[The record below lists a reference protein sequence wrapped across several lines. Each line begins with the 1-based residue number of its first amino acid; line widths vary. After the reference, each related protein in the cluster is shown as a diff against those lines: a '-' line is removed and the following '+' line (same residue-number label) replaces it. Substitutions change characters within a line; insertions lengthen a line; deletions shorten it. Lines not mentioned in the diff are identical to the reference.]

1 MSEIHDRPGERGPRM
16 PEPPEV
22 NAAAVADGIVPGFG
36 MDAIHEAARRL
47 SGHVVRTPL
56 LTSPMLDE
64 LVGARVLV
72 KAECLQL
79 TGSFKVRGAL
89 NALLALEEEARRAGI
104 VAYSAG
110 NHGQGVA
117 AAARL
122 AGCPAVIVMPHDAPQ
137 IKVDN
142 CRWWGAETVLYDPR
156 TEDREEVA
164 RKILQD
170 RGMTLI
176 PPFDDVRVMAGQ
188 GTVGLEMAEQARELG
203 LTPDAVLVNCSGGG
217 LASGVIAALHH
228 AFPGMVNH
236 IVEPAGF
243 DKMARS
249 LATGRVCAN
258 PHPPG
263 GLMDAISGP
272 AAGARPL
279 AVLRHHDVTGLTV
292 TDEEVLAAMGTAHRL
307 LKIVMEPGAAASLA
321 ALLSGK
327 VDVRGRTVALVA
339 SGGNVDPAV
348 YRRALAD

>member
-1 MSEIHDRPGERGPRM
+1 MS
-16 PEPPEV
+16 
-22 NAAAVADGIVPGFG
+22 AAAVPDGTVPGFG
-36 MDAIHEAARRL
+36 IDAIHEAARRL
-47 SGHVVRTPL
+47 TGHVVRTPL
-56 LTSPMLDE
+56 LNSPMLDE

-89 NALLALEEEARRAGI
+89 NALLALDEDARRAGI

-122 AGCPAVIVMPHDAPQ
+122 VGCPAVIVMPNSAPR

-156 TEDREEVA
+156 TEDREEAA
-164 RKILQD
+164 RKILQT

-176 PPFDDVRVMAGQ
+176 PPFDDPGVMAGQ
-188 GTVGLEMAEQARELG
+188 GTVGLEIAEQARELG
-203 LTPDAVLVNCSGGG
+203 LTPDTVLVNCSGGG
-217 LASGVIAALHH
+217 LSSGVITALNHT
-228 AFPGMVNH
+228 FPGLANH

-249 LATGRVCAN
+249 LATGRVRAN
-258 PHPPG
+258 PQPPG
-263 GLMDAISGP
+263 GLMDALAGP
-272 AAGARPL
+272 VAGARPL
-279 AVLRHHDVTGLTV
+279 AVLRHYDVTGLTV
-292 TDEEVLAAMGTAHRL
+292 TDEEALAAMGAAHRL
-307 LKIVMEPGAAASLA
+307 LKIVVEPGAAASLA
-321 ALLSGK
+321 AVLSGK
-327 VDVRGRTVALVA
+327 TDVRGKVVALVA
-339 SGGNVDPAV
+339 SGGNVDPEV

>member
-1 MSEIHDRPGERGPRM
+1 M
-16 PEPPEV
+16 PESHDH
-22 NAAAVADGIVPGFG
+22 AAADAAVPGFG
-36 MDAIHEAARRL
+36 IDAIHEAARRL
-47 SGHVVRTPL
+47 TGHVVRTPL
-56 LTSPMLDE
+56 LNSPMLDD

-89 NALLALEEEARRAGI
+89 NALLALDEDARRAGI

-122 AGCPAVIVMPHDAPQ
+122 AGCPAVIVMPSTAPR

-142 CRWWGAETVLYDPR
+142 CRWWGAETVLYDAR

-164 RKILQD
+164 RKIIEE

-176 PPFDDVRVMAGQ
+176 PPFDDPRVMAGQ
-188 GTVGLEMAEQARELG
+188 GTVGLEIAEQARELG
-203 LTPDAVLVNCSGGG
+203 LTPDTVLVNCSGGG
-217 LASGVIAALHH
+217 LAAGVFTALDD
-228 AFPGMVNH
+228 ALPGLANH

-279 AVLRHHDVTGLTV
+279 AVLRHHDVTGLTA
-292 TDEEVLAAMGTAHRL
+292 TDEEALAAMATAHRL
-307 LKIVMEPGAAASLA
+307 LKIVIEPGGAASLA

-327 VDVRGRTVALVA
+327 VDARGKVVALVA

>member
-1 MSEIHDRPGERGPRM
+1 MS
-16 PEPPEV
+16 
-22 NAAAVADGIVPGFG
+22 AAAVPDGTVPGFG
-36 MDAIHEAARRL
+36 IDAIHEAARRL
-47 SGHVVRTPL
+47 TGHVVRTPL
-56 LTSPMLDE
+56 LNSPMLDE

-89 NALLALEEEARRAGI
+89 NALLTLDEDARRAGI

-122 AGCPAVIVMPHDAPQ
+122 AGCPAVIVMPNSAPR

-164 RKILQD
+164 RKILQM
-170 RGMTLI
+170 RGMTLV
-176 PPFDDVRVMAGQ
+176 PPFDDPGVMAGQ
-188 GTVGLEMAEQARELG
+188 GTVGLEIAEQARELG
-203 LTPDAVLVNCSGGG
+203 LTPDTVLVNCSGGG
-217 LASGVIAALHH
+217 LASGVLTALND
-228 AFPGMVNH
+228 AFPGLANH

-249 LATGRVCAN
+249 LAAGGACAN
-258 PHPPG
+258 PRPSG
-263 GLMDAISGP
+263 GLMDALAGP
-272 AAGARPL
+272 VAGARPL
-279 AVLRHHDVTGLTV
+279 AVLRHYDVTGLTV
-292 TDEEVLAAMGTAHRL
+292 TDEEALAAMGAAHRF
-307 LKIVMEPGAAASLA
+307 LKIVVEPGGAASLA
-321 ALLSGK
+321 AVVSGK
-327 VDVRGRTVALVA
+327 ADVRDEVVVLVA
-339 SGGNVDPAV
+339 SGGNVDPEV

>member
-1 MSEIHDRPGERGPRM
+1 MSDIH
-16 PEPPEV
+16 
-22 NAAAVADGIVPGFG
+22 ADGAVPGFG
-36 MDAIHEAARRL
+36 IDAIHEAARRL
-47 SGHVVRTPL
+47 TGQVVRTPL
-56 LTSPMLDE
+56 LNSPMLDD

-89 NALLALEEEARRAGI
+89 NALLALDEGARRAGI
-104 VAYSAG
+104 VTYSAG

-122 AGCPAVIVMPHDAPQ
+122 AGCPAVIVMPSTAPR

-156 TEDREEVA
+156 TEDREEIT
-164 RKILQD
+164 RRIREE

-176 PPFDDVRVMAGQ
+176 PPFDHPRVMAGQ
-188 GTVGLEMAEQARELG
+188 GTVGLEIAEQARQLG
-203 LTPDAVLVNCSGGG
+203 LTPDTVLVNCSGGG
-217 LASGVIAALHH
+217 LAAGVITALDD
-228 AFPGMVNH
+228 AFPGLAHH

-258 PHPPG
+258 PRPPG
-263 GLMDAISGP
+263 GLMDALSGP

-279 AVLRHHDVTGLTV
+279 AVLRQYDVTGLTA
-292 TDEEVLAAMGTAHRL
+292 TDQEVLAAMGTAHRL
-307 LKIVMEPGAAASLA
+307 LKLVVEPGAAASLA

-327 VDVRGRTVALVA
+327 VDVRGGVVALVA
-339 SGGNVDPAV
+339 SGGNVDPSV
-348 YRRALAD
+348 YREALTD

>member
-1 MSEIHDRPGERGPRM
+1 M
-16 PEPPEV
+16 PESPLH
-22 NAAAVADGIVPGFG
+22 AAADGIVPGFG
-36 MDAIHEAARRL
+36 IDAIHAAARRL
-47 SGHVVRTPL
+47 TGHVVRTPL
-56 LTSPMLDE
+56 LNSPMLDD

-89 NALLALEEEARRAGI
+89 NALLSLDEDVRRAGI

-122 AGCPAVIVMPHDAPQ
+122 AGCPAVIVMPSTAPR

-142 CRWWGAETVLYDPR
+142 CRWWGAETVPYDPR
-156 TEDREEVA
+156 TEDREEAA
-164 RKILQD
+164 RKIVEE

-176 PPFDDVRVMAGQ
+176 PPFDDPRVMAGQ
-188 GTVGLEMAEQARELG
+188 GTVGLEIAEQARELG
-203 LTPDAVLVNCSGGG
+203 LTPDTVLVNCSGGG
-217 LASGVIAALHH
+217 LAAGVITALDH
-228 AFPGMVNH
+228 ALPGLANH

-263 GLMDAISGP
+263 DLMDAVSGP
-272 AAGARPL
+272 VAGARPL
-279 AVLRHHDVTGLTV
+279 AVLRHHDVTGLTA
-292 TDEEVLAAMGTAHRL
+292 TDEEALAAMATAHRV
-307 LKIVMEPGAAASLA
+307 LKLVVEPGAAASLA

-327 VDVRGRTVALVA
+327 ADVRGKVVALVA

-348 YRRALAD
+348 YRKALAD

>member
-1 MSEIHDRPGERGPRM
+1 MS
-16 PEPPEV
+16 
-22 NAAAVADGIVPGFG
+22 AAAVPDGTVPGFG
-36 MDAIHEAARRL
+36 IDAIHEAARRL
-47 SGHVVRTPL
+47 TGHVVRTPL
-56 LTSPMLDE
+56 LNSPMLDE

-89 NALLALEEEARRAGI
+89 NALLTLDEDARRAGI

-122 AGCPAVIVMPHDAPQ
+122 VGCPAVIVMPNSAPR

-164 RKILQD
+164 RKMLQM
-170 RGMTLI
+170 RGMTLV
-176 PPFDDVRVMAGQ
+176 PPFDDPGVMAGQ
-188 GTVGLEMAEQARELG
+188 GTVGLEIAEQARELG
-203 LTPDAVLVNCSGGG
+203 LTPDTVLVNCSGGG
-217 LASGVIAALHH
+217 LASGVLTALND
-228 AFPGMVNH
+228 AFPGLANH

-249 LATGRVCAN
+249 LAAGRVCAN
-258 PHPPG
+258 PRPSG
-263 GLMDAISGP
+263 GLMDALAGP
-272 AAGARPL
+272 VAGARPL

-292 TDEEVLAAMGTAHRL
+292 TDEEALAAMGAAHRF
-307 LKIVMEPGAAASLA
+307 LKIVVEPGGAASLA
-321 ALLSGK
+321 AVMSGK
-327 VDVRGRTVALVA
+327 ADVRDGVVVLVA
-339 SGGNVDPAV
+339 SGGNVDPEV

>member
-1 MSEIHDRPGERGPRM
+1 M
-16 PEPPEV
+16 
-22 NAAAVADGIVPGFG
+22 PGFG
-36 MDAIHEAARRL
+36 IDAIHEAARRL
-47 SGHVVRTPL
+47 TGHVVRTPL
-56 LTSPMLDE
+56 LNSPMLDE

-89 NALLALEEEARRAGI
+89 NALLTLDEDARRAGI

-122 AGCPAVIVMPHDAPQ
+122 AGCPAVIVMPNSAPR

-164 RKILQD
+164 RKILQM
-170 RGMTLI
+170 RGMTLV
-176 PPFDDVRVMAGQ
+176 PPFDDPGVMAGQ
-188 GTVGLEMAEQARELG
+188 GTVGLEIAEQARELG
-203 LTPDAVLVNCSGGG
+203 LTPDTVLVNCSGGG
-217 LASGVIAALHH
+217 LASGVLTALND
-228 AFPGMVNH
+228 AFPGLANH

-249 LATGRVCAN
+249 LSAGHVCAN
-258 PHPPG
+258 PHPSG
-263 GLMDAISGP
+263 GLMDALAGP
-272 AAGARPL
+272 VAGARPL
-279 AVLRHHDVTGLTV
+279 AVLRHYDVTGLTV
-292 TDEEVLAAMGTAHRL
+292 TDEEALAAMGAAHRF
-307 LKIVMEPGAAASLA
+307 LKIVVEPGGAASLA
-321 ALLSGK
+321 AVVSGK
-327 VDVRGRTVALVA
+327 ADVRDEVVVLVA
-339 SGGNVDPAV
+339 SGGNVDPEV

>member
-1 MSEIHDRPGERGPRM
+1 MS
-16 PEPPEV
+16 
-22 NAAAVADGIVPGFG
+22 AAAVPDGTVPGFG
-36 MDAIHEAARRL
+36 IDAIHEAARRL
-47 SGHVVRTPL
+47 TGHVVRTPL
-56 LTSPMLDE
+56 LNSPMLDE

-89 NALLALEEEARRAGI
+89 NALLTLDEDVRRAGI

-122 AGCPAVIVMPHDAPQ
+122 AGCPAVIVMPNSAPR

-164 RKILQD
+164 RKILQM
-170 RGMTLI
+170 RGMTLV
-176 PPFDDVRVMAGQ
+176 PPFDDPGVMAGQ
-188 GTVGLEMAEQARELG
+188 GTVGLEIAEQARELG
-203 LTPDAVLVNCSGGG
+203 LTPDTVLVNCSGGG
-217 LASGVIAALHH
+217 LASGVLTALND
-228 AFPGMVNH
+228 AFPGLANH

-249 LATGRVCAN
+249 LAAGRVCAN
-258 PHPPG
+258 PHPSG
-263 GLMDAISGP
+263 GLMDALAGP
-272 AAGARPL
+272 VAGARPL
-279 AVLRHHDVTGLTV
+279 AVLRHYDVTGLTV
-292 TDEEVLAAMGTAHRL
+292 TDEEALAAMGAAHRF
-307 LKIVMEPGAAASLA
+307 LKIVVEPGGAASLA
-321 ALLSGK
+321 AVVSGK
-327 VDVRGRTVALVA
+327 ADVRDEVVVLVA
-339 SGGNVDPAV
+339 SGGNVDPEV

>member
-1 MSEIHDRPGERGPRM
+1 MS
-16 PEPPEV
+16 
-22 NAAAVADGIVPGFG
+22 AAAVPDGTVPGFG
-36 MDAIHEAARRL
+36 IDAIHEAARRL
-47 SGHVVRTPL
+47 TGHVVRTPL
-56 LTSPMLDE
+56 LNSPMLDE

-89 NALLALEEEARRAGI
+89 NALLTLDEDARRAGI

-122 AGCPAVIVMPHDAPQ
+122 AGCPAVIVMPNSAPR

-164 RKILQD
+164 RKILQM
-170 RGMTLI
+170 RGMTLV
-176 PPFDDVRVMAGQ
+176 PPFDDPGVMAGQ
-188 GTVGLEMAEQARELG
+188 GTVGLEIAEQARELG
-203 LTPDAVLVNCSGGG
+203 LTPDTVLVNCSGGG
-217 LASGVIAALHH
+217 LASGVLTALND
-228 AFPGMVNH
+228 AFPGLANH

-249 LATGRVCAN
+249 LSAGHVCAN
-258 PHPPG
+258 PHPSG
-263 GLMDAISGP
+263 GLMDALAGP
-272 AAGARPL
+272 VAGARPL
-279 AVLRHHDVTGLTV
+279 AVLRHYDVTGLTV
-292 TDEEVLAAMGTAHRL
+292 TDEEALAAMGAAHRF
-307 LKIVMEPGAAASLA
+307 LKIVVEPGGAASLA
-321 ALLSGK
+321 AVVSGK
-327 VDVRGRTVALVA
+327 ADVRDEVVVLVA
-339 SGGNVDPAV
+339 SGGNVDPEV

>member
-1 MSEIHDRPGERGPRM
+1 MSEIHHRPGEQGARP
-16 PEPPEV
+16 PEPSEV
-22 NAAAVADGIVPGFG
+22 NVAAVADGPVPGFG

-56 LTSPMLDE
+56 LNSPMLDE

-89 NALLALEEEARRAGI
+89 NALLTLDEDTRRAGI

-122 AGCPAVIVMPHDAPQ
+122 AGCPAVIVMPQNAPR

-142 CRWWGAETVLYDPR
+142 CRWWGAETVLYDPL
-156 TEDREEVA
+156 TEDREEIA
-164 RKILQD
+164 RTILQE

-176 PPFDDVRVMAGQ
+176 PPFDDPGVMAGQ
-188 GTVGLEMAEQARELG
+188 GTVGLEIAEQARELG
-203 LTPDAVLVNCSGGG
+203 LTPEVALVNCSGGG
-217 LASGVIAALHH
+217 LAAGVITALHH
-228 AFPGMVNH
+228 TFPGMAHH
-236 IVEPAGF
+236 IVEPTGF

-249 LATGRVCAN
+249 LESGHVCTN
-258 PHPPG
+258 PRPPG

-272 AAGARPL
+272 AAGIRPL

-292 TDEEVLAAMGTAHRL
+292 TDEEALAAMDTAHRL
-307 LKIVMEPGAAASLA
+307 LKIVVEPGGAASLA

>member
-1 MSEIHDRPGERGPRM
+1 MS
-16 PEPPEV
+16 
-22 NAAAVADGIVPGFG
+22 AAAVPDGTVPGFG
-36 MDAIHEAARRL
+36 IDAIHEAARRL
-47 SGHVVRTPL
+47 TGHVVRTPL
-56 LTSPMLDE
+56 LNSPMLDE

-89 NALLALEEEARRAGI
+89 NALLTLDEDARRAGI

-122 AGCPAVIVMPHDAPQ
+122 AGCPAVIVMPNSAPR

-164 RKILQD
+164 RKILQM
-170 RGMTLI
+170 RGMTLV
-176 PPFDDVRVMAGQ
+176 PPFDDPGVMAGQ
-188 GTVGLEMAEQARELG
+188 GTVGLEIAEQARELG
-203 LTPDAVLVNCSGGG
+203 LTPDTVLVNCSGGG
-217 LASGVIAALHH
+217 LASGVLTALND
-228 AFPGMVNH
+228 AFPGLANH

-249 LATGRVCAN
+249 LAAGRVCAN
-258 PHPPG
+258 PHPSG
-263 GLMDAISGP
+263 GLMDALAGP
-272 AAGARPL
+272 VAGARPL
-279 AVLRHHDVTGLTV
+279 AVLRHYDVTGLTV
-292 TDEEVLAAMGTAHRL
+292 TDEEALAAMGAAHRF
-307 LKIVMEPGAAASLA
+307 LKIVVEPGGAASLA
-321 ALLSGK
+321 AVVSGK
-327 VDVRGRTVALVA
+327 ADVRDEVVVLVA
-339 SGGNVDPAV
+339 SGGNVDPEV

>member
-1 MSEIHDRPGERGPRM
+1 M
-16 PEPPEV
+16 
-22 NAAAVADGIVPGFG
+22 PGFG
-36 MDAIHEAARRL
+36 IDAIHEAARRL
-47 SGHVVRTPL
+47 TGHVVRTPL
-56 LTSPMLDE
+56 LNSPMLDE

-89 NALLALEEEARRAGI
+89 NALLTLDEDARRAGI

-122 AGCPAVIVMPHDAPQ
+122 ADCPAVIVMPNSAPR

-164 RKILQD
+164 RKILQM
-170 RGMTLI
+170 RGMTLV
-176 PPFDDVRVMAGQ
+176 PPFDDPGVMAGQ
-188 GTVGLEMAEQARELG
+188 GTVGLEIAEQARELG
-203 LTPDAVLVNCSGGG
+203 LTPDTVLVNCSGGG
-217 LASGVIAALHH
+217 LASGVLTALND
-228 AFPGMVNH
+228 AFPGLANH

-249 LATGRVCAN
+249 LAAGRVCAN
-258 PHPPG
+258 PHPSG
-263 GLMDAISGP
+263 GLMDALAGP
-272 AAGARPL
+272 VAGARPL
-279 AVLRHHDVTGLTV
+279 AVLRHYDVTGLTV
-292 TDEEVLAAMGTAHRL
+292 TDEEALAAMGAAHRF
-307 LKIVMEPGAAASLA
+307 LKIVVEPGGAASLA
-321 ALLSGK
+321 AVVSGK
-327 VDVRGRTVALVA
+327 ADVRDEVVVLVA
-339 SGGNVDPAV
+339 SGGNVDPEV

>member
-1 MSEIHDRPGERGPRM
+1 MS
-16 PEPPEV
+16 
-22 NAAAVADGIVPGFG
+22 AAPVPDGTVPGLG
-36 MDAIHEAARRL
+36 IDAIHEAARRL
-47 SGHVVRTPL
+47 TGHVVRTPL
-56 LTSPMLDE
+56 LNSPMLDE

-89 NALLALEEEARRAGI
+89 NALLTLDEDARRAGI

-122 AGCPAVIVMPHDAPQ
+122 AGCPAVIVMPNSAPR

-164 RKILQD
+164 RKILQM
-170 RGMTLI
+170 RGMTLV
-176 PPFDDVRVMAGQ
+176 PPFDDPGVMAGQ
-188 GTVGLEMAEQARELG
+188 GTVGLEIAEQARELG
-203 LTPDAVLVNCSGGG
+203 LTPDTVLVNCSGGG
-217 LASGVIAALHH
+217 LASGVLTALND
-228 AFPGMVNH
+228 AFPGLANH

-249 LATGRVCAN
+249 LAAGRVCAN
-258 PHPPG
+258 PRPSG
-263 GLMDAISGP
+263 GLMDALAGP
-272 AAGARPL
+272 VAGARPL
-279 AVLRHHDVTGLTV
+279 AVLRHYDVTGLTV
-292 TDEEVLAAMGTAHRL
+292 TDEEALAAMGAAHRF
-307 LKIVMEPGAAASLA
+307 LKIVVEPGGAASLA
-321 ALLSGK
+321 AVVSGK
-327 VDVRGRTVALVA
+327 ADVRDEVVVLVA
-339 SGGNVDPAV
+339 SGGNVDPEV

>member
-1 MSEIHDRPGERGPRM
+1 M
-16 PEPPEV
+16 PSSPLHST
-22 NAAAVADGIVPGFG
+22 ADGIVPGFG
-36 MDAIHEAARRL
+36 IDAIHQAARRL
-47 SGHVVRTPL
+47 TGHVVRTPL
-56 LTSPMLDE
+56 LNSPVLDD

-89 NALLALEEEARRAGI
+89 NALLTLDEDVRRAGI

-122 AGCPAVIVMPHDAPQ
+122 AGCPAVIVMPRHAPRV
-137 IKVDN
+137 KVDN

-156 TEDREEVA
+156 TEDREEIA
-164 RKILQD
+164 RTIVQA

-176 PPFDDVRVMAGQ
+176 PPFDDPRVMAGQ
-188 GTVGLEMAEQARELG
+188 GTVGLEIAEQAREQG
-203 LTPDAVLVNCSGGG
+203 LTPDTVLVNCSGGG
-217 LASGVIAALHH
+217 LAAGVITALGH
-228 AFPGMVNH
+228 ALPGLAHH

-249 LATGRVCAN
+249 LAAGRVCAN
-258 PHPPG
+258 PRPPG
-263 GLMDAISGP
+263 GLMDALSGP
-272 AAGARPL
+272 VAGARPL
-279 AVLRHHDVTGLTV
+279 AVLRPYDVTGLTA
-292 TDEEVLAAMGTAHRL
+292 TDEEALAAMGTAHRL
-307 LKIVMEPGAAASLA
+307 LKIVLEPGAAASLA

-348 YRRALAD
+348 YRRAVAD

>member
-1 MSEIHDRPGERGPRM
+1 MS
-16 PEPPEV
+16 
-22 NAAAVADGIVPGFG
+22 AAAVPDGTVPGFG
-36 MDAIHEAARRL
+36 IDAIHEAARRL
-47 SGHVVRTPL
+47 TGHVVRTPL
-56 LTSPMLDE
+56 LNSPMLDE

-89 NALLALEEEARRAGI
+89 NALLTLDEDARRAGI

-122 AGCPAVIVMPHDAPQ
+122 AGCPAVIVMPNSAPR

-164 RKILQD
+164 RKILQM
-170 RGMTLI
+170 RGMTLV
-176 PPFDDVRVMAGQ
+176 PPFDDPGVMAGQ
-188 GTVGLEMAEQARELG
+188 GTVGLEIAEQARELG
-203 LTPDAVLVNCSGGG
+203 LTPDTVLVNCSGGG
-217 LASGVIAALHH
+217 LASGVLTALND
-228 AFPGMVNH
+228 AFPGLANH

-249 LATGRVCAN
+249 LAAGRVCAN
-258 PHPPG
+258 PQPSG
-263 GLMDAISGP
+263 GLMDALAGP
-272 AAGARPL
+272 VAGARPL
-279 AVLRHHDVTGLTV
+279 AVLRHYDVTGLTV
-292 TDEEVLAAMGTAHRL
+292 TDEEALAAMGAAHRF
-307 LKIVMEPGAAASLA
+307 LKIVVEPGGAASLA
-321 ALLSGK
+321 AVVSGK
-327 VDVRGRTVALVA
+327 ADVRDEVVVLVA
-339 SGGNVDPAV
+339 SGGNVDPEV

>member
-1 MSEIHDRPGERGPRM
+1 M
-16 PEPPEV
+16 
-22 NAAAVADGIVPGFG
+22 PGFG
-36 MDAIHEAARRL
+36 IDAIHEAARRL
-47 SGHVVRTPL
+47 TGHVVRTPL
-56 LTSPMLDE
+56 LNSPMLDE

-89 NALLALEEEARRAGI
+89 NALLTLDEDARRAGI

-122 AGCPAVIVMPHDAPQ
+122 AGCPAVIVMPNSAPR

-164 RKILQD
+164 RKILQM
-170 RGMTLI
+170 RGMTLV
-176 PPFDDVRVMAGQ
+176 PPFDDPGVMAGQ
-188 GTVGLEMAEQARELG
+188 GTVGLEIAEQARELG
-203 LTPDAVLVNCSGGG
+203 LTPDTVLVNCSGGG
-217 LASGVIAALHH
+217 LASGVLTALND
-228 AFPGMVNH
+228 AFPGLANH

-249 LATGRVCAN
+249 LAAGRVCAN
-258 PHPPG
+258 PHPSG
-263 GLMDAISGP
+263 GLMDALAGP
-272 AAGARPL
+272 VAGARPL
-279 AVLRHHDVTGLTV
+279 AVLRHYDVTGLTV
-292 TDEEVLAAMGTAHRL
+292 TDEEALAAMGAAHRF
-307 LKIVMEPGAAASLA
+307 LKIVVEPGGAASLA
-321 ALLSGK
+321 AVVSGK
-327 VDVRGRTVALVA
+327 ADVRDEVVVLVA
-339 SGGNVDPAV
+339 SGGNVDPEV

>member
-1 MSEIHDRPGERGPRM
+1 MT
-16 PEPPEV
+16 
-22 NAAAVADGIVPGFG
+22 
-36 MDAIHEAARRL
+36 
-47 SGHVVRTPL
+47 GHVVRTPL
-56 LTSPMLDE
+56 LNSPMLDE

-89 NALLALEEEARRAGI
+89 NALLTLDEDARRAGI

-122 AGCPAVIVMPHDAPQ
+122 AGCPAVIVMPNSAPR

-164 RKILQD
+164 RKILQM
-170 RGMTLI
+170 RGMTLV
-176 PPFDDVRVMAGQ
+176 PPFDDPGVMAGQ
-188 GTVGLEMAEQARELG
+188 GTVGLEIAEQARELG
-203 LTPDAVLVNCSGGG
+203 LTPDTVLVNCSGGG
-217 LASGVIAALHH
+217 LASGVLTALND
-228 AFPGMVNH
+228 AFPGLANH

-249 LATGRVCAN
+249 LAAGRVCAN
-258 PHPPG
+258 PHPSG
-263 GLMDAISGP
+263 GLMDALAGP
-272 AAGARPL
+272 VAGARPL
-279 AVLRHHDVTGLTV
+279 AVLRHYDVTGLTV
-292 TDEEVLAAMGTAHRL
+292 TDEEALAAMGAAHRF
-307 LKIVMEPGAAASLA
+307 LKIVVEPGGAASLA
-321 ALLSGK
+321 AVVSGK
-327 VDVRGRTVALVA
+327 ADVRDEVVVLVA
-339 SGGNVDPAV
+339 SGGNVDPEV

>member
-1 MSEIHDRPGERGPRM
+1 MR
-16 PEPPEV
+16 
-22 NAAAVADGIVPGFG
+22 AAAVPDGTVPGFG
-36 MDAIHEAARRL
+36 IDAIHEAARRL
-47 SGHVVRTPL
+47 TGHVVRTPL
-56 LTSPMLDE
+56 LNSPMLDE

-89 NALLALEEEARRAGI
+89 NALLTLDEDARRAGI

-122 AGCPAVIVMPHDAPQ
+122 AGCPAVIVMPNSAPR

-164 RKILQD
+164 RKILQM
-170 RGMTLI
+170 RGMTLV
-176 PPFDDVRVMAGQ
+176 PPFDDPGVMAGQ
-188 GTVGLEMAEQARELG
+188 GTVGLEIAEQARELG
-203 LTPDAVLVNCSGGG
+203 LTPDTVLVNCSGGG
-217 LASGVIAALHH
+217 LASGVLTALND
-228 AFPGMVNH
+228 AFPGLANH

-249 LATGRVCAN
+249 LAAGRVCAN
-258 PHPPG
+258 PHPSG
-263 GLMDAISGP
+263 GLMDALAGP
-272 AAGARPL
+272 VAGARPL
-279 AVLRHHDVTGLTV
+279 AVLRHYDVTGLTV
-292 TDEEVLAAMGTAHRL
+292 TDEEALAAMGAAHRF
-307 LKIVMEPGAAASLA
+307 LKIVVEPGGAASLA
-321 ALLSGK
+321 AVVSGK
-327 VDVRGRTVALVA
+327 ADVRDEVVVLVA
-339 SGGNVDPAV
+339 SGGNVDPEV

>member
-1 MSEIHDRPGERGPRM
+1 M
-16 PEPPEV
+16 
-22 NAAAVADGIVPGFG
+22 PGFG
-36 MDAIHEAARRL
+36 IDAIHEAARRL
-47 SGHVVRTPL
+47 TGHVVRTPL
-56 LTSPMLDE
+56 LNSPMLDE

-89 NALLALEEEARRAGI
+89 NALLTLDEDVRRAGI

-122 AGCPAVIVMPHDAPQ
+122 AGCPAVIVMPNSAPR

-164 RKILQD
+164 RKILQM
-170 RGMTLI
+170 RGMTLV
-176 PPFDDVRVMAGQ
+176 PPFDDPGVMAGQ
-188 GTVGLEMAEQARELG
+188 GTVGLEIAEQARELG
-203 LTPDAVLVNCSGGG
+203 LTPDTVLVNCSGGG
-217 LASGVIAALHH
+217 LASGVLTALND
-228 AFPGMVNH
+228 AFPGLANH

-249 LATGRVCAN
+249 LAAGRVCAN
-258 PHPPG
+258 PHPSG
-263 GLMDAISGP
+263 GLMDALAGP
-272 AAGARPL
+272 VAGARPL
-279 AVLRHHDVTGLTV
+279 AVLRHYDVTGLTV
-292 TDEEVLAAMGTAHRL
+292 TDEEALAAMGAAHRF
-307 LKIVMEPGAAASLA
+307 LKIVVEPGGAASLA
-321 ALLSGK
+321 AVVSGK
-327 VDVRGRTVALVA
+327 ADVRDEVVVLVA
-339 SGGNVDPAV
+339 SGGNVDPEV

>member
-1 MSEIHDRPGERGPRM
+1 MSEIHDRPGE
-16 PEPPEV
+16 V
-22 NAAAVADGIVPGFG
+22 NTAAVADGAVPGFG
-36 MDAIHEAARRL
+36 IDSIHEAARRL

-89 NALLALEEEARRAGI
+89 NALLTLDEEARRAGI

-122 AGCPAVIVMPHDAPQ
+122 AGCPAVIVMPRDAPR

-156 TEDREEVA
+156 SEDREEVA

-188 GTVGLEMAEQARELG
+188 GTVGLEIAEQARELG
-203 LTPDAVLVNCSGGG
+203 LAPDAVLVNCSGGG
-217 LASGVIAALHH
+217 LAAGVITALRH
-228 AFPGMVNH
+228 AFPGLASH

-258 PHPPG
+258 PRPPG

-279 AVLRHHDVTGLTV
+279 AVLRHHEVTGLTV
-292 TDEEVLAAMGTAHRL
+292 TDGEALAAMATAHRL
-307 LKIVMEPGAAASLA
+307 LKIVVEPGGAASLA

-327 VDVRGRTVALVA
+327 ADVRGGTVVLVA

>member
-1 MSEIHDRPGERGPRM
+1 MS
-16 PEPPEV
+16 
-22 NAAAVADGIVPGFG
+22 AAAVPDGTVPGFG
-36 MDAIHEAARRL
+36 IDAIHEAARRL
-47 SGHVVRTPL
+47 TGHVVRTPL
-56 LTSPMLDE
+56 LNSPMLDE

-89 NALLALEEEARRAGI
+89 NALLTLDEDARRAGI

-122 AGCPAVIVMPHDAPQ
+122 ADCPAVIVMPNSAPR

-164 RKILQD
+164 RKILQM
-170 RGMTLI
+170 RGMTLV
-176 PPFDDVRVMAGQ
+176 PPFDDPGVMAGQ
-188 GTVGLEMAEQARELG
+188 GTVGLEIAEQARELG
-203 LTPDAVLVNCSGGG
+203 LTPDTVLVNCSGGG
-217 LASGVIAALHH
+217 LASGVLTALND
-228 AFPGMVNH
+228 AFPGLANH

-249 LATGRVCAN
+249 LAAGRVCAN
-258 PHPPG
+258 PHPSG
-263 GLMDAISGP
+263 GLMDALAGP
-272 AAGARPL
+272 VAGARPL
-279 AVLRHHDVTGLTV
+279 AVLRHYDVTGLTV
-292 TDEEVLAAMGTAHRL
+292 TDEEALAAMGAAHRF
-307 LKIVMEPGAAASLA
+307 LKIVVEPGGAASLA
-321 ALLSGK
+321 AVVSGK
-327 VDVRGRTVALVA
+327 ADVRDEVVVLVA
-339 SGGNVDPAV
+339 SGGNVDPEV

>member
-1 MSEIHDRPGERGPRM
+1 MPASHIH
-16 PEPPEV
+16 
-22 NAAAVADGIVPGFG
+22 AAAHAAVPGFG
-36 MDAIHEAARRL
+36 IDAIHEAARRL
-47 SGHVVRTPL
+47 TGHVVRTPL
-56 LTSPMLDE
+56 LNSPMLDD

-89 NALLALEEEARRAGI
+89 NALLALEEDARRAGI

-122 AGCPAVIVMPHDAPQ
+122 AGCPAVIVMPSTAPR

-142 CRWWGAETVLYDPR
+142 CRWWGAETVLYDAR

-164 RKILQD
+164 RKIIEE

-176 PPFDDVRVMAGQ
+176 PPFDDPRVMAGQ
-188 GTVGLEMAEQARELG
+188 GTVGLELAEQARELG
-203 LTPDAVLVNCSGGG
+203 LTPDTVLVNCSGGG
-217 LASGVIAALHH
+217 LAAGVITALDD
-228 AFPGMVNH
+228 ALPGLANH

-292 TDEEVLAAMGTAHRL
+292 TDEEALAAMATAHRL
-307 LKIVMEPGAAASLA
+307 LKIVIEPGGAASLA

-327 VDVRGRTVALVA
+327 VDARGKVVALVA

-348 YRRALAD
+348 YLRALAD

>member
-1 MSEIHDRPGERGPRM
+1 MS
-16 PEPPEV
+16 
-22 NAAAVADGIVPGFG
+22 AAAVPDGTVPGFG
-36 MDAIHEAARRL
+36 IDAIHEAARRL
-47 SGHVVRTPL
+47 TGHVVRTPL
-56 LTSPMLDE
+56 LNSPMLDE

-89 NALLALEEEARRAGI
+89 NALLTLDEDVRRAGI

-122 AGCPAVIVMPHDAPQ
+122 ADCPAVIVMPNSAPR

-164 RKILQD
+164 RKILQM
-170 RGMTLI
+170 RGMTLV
-176 PPFDDVRVMAGQ
+176 PPFDDPGVMAGQ
-188 GTVGLEMAEQARELG
+188 GTVGLEIAEQARELG
-203 LTPDAVLVNCSGGG
+203 LTPDTVLVNCSGGG
-217 LASGVIAALHH
+217 LASGVLTALND
-228 AFPGMVNH
+228 AFPGLANH

-249 LATGRVCAN
+249 LAAGRVCAN
-258 PHPPG
+258 PHPSG
-263 GLMDAISGP
+263 GLMDALAGP
-272 AAGARPL
+272 VAGARPL
-279 AVLRHHDVTGLTV
+279 AVLRHYDVTGLTV
-292 TDEEVLAAMGTAHRL
+292 TDEEALVAMGAAHRF
-307 LKIVMEPGAAASLA
+307 LKIVVEPGGAASLA
-321 ALLSGK
+321 AVVSGK
-327 VDVRGRTVALVA
+327 ADVRDEVVVLVA
-339 SGGNVDPAV
+339 SGGNVDPEV

>member
-1 MSEIHDRPGERGPRM
+1 MS
-16 PEPPEV
+16 
-22 NAAAVADGIVPGFG
+22 AAAVPDGTVPGFG
-36 MDAIHEAARRL
+36 IDAIHEAARRL
-47 SGHVVRTPL
+47 TGHVVRTPL
-56 LTSPMLDE
+56 LNSPMLDE

-89 NALLALEEEARRAGI
+89 NALLTLDEDARRAGI

-122 AGCPAVIVMPHDAPQ
+122 AGCPAVIVMPNSAPR

-164 RKILQD
+164 RKILQM
-170 RGMTLI
+170 RGMTLV
-176 PPFDDVRVMAGQ
+176 PPFDDPGVMAGQ
-188 GTVGLEMAEQARELG
+188 GTVGLEIAEQARELG
-203 LTPDAVLVNCSGGG
+203 LTPDTVLVNCSGGG
-217 LASGVIAALHH
+217 LASGVLTALND
-228 AFPGMVNH
+228 AFPGLANH

-249 LATGRVCAN
+249 LAAGRVCAN
-258 PHPPG
+258 PQPSG
-263 GLMDAISGP
+263 GLMDALAGP
-272 AAGARPL
+272 VAGARPL
-279 AVLRHHDVTGLTV
+279 AVLRHYDVTGLTV
-292 TDEEVLAAMGTAHRL
+292 TDEEALVAMGAAHRF
-307 LKIVMEPGAAASLA
+307 LKIVVEPGGAASLA
-321 ALLSGK
+321 AVVSGK
-327 VDVRGRTVALVA
+327 ADVRDEVVVLVA
-339 SGGNVDPAV
+339 SGGNVDPEV

>member
-1 MSEIHDRPGERGPRM
+1 MS
-16 PEPPEV
+16 
-22 NAAAVADGIVPGFG
+22 AAAVPDGTVPGFG
-36 MDAIHEAARRL
+36 IDAIHEAARRL
-47 SGHVVRTPL
+47 TGHVVRTPL
-56 LTSPMLDE
+56 LNSPMLDE

-89 NALLALEEEARRAGI
+89 NALLTLDEDARRAGI

-122 AGCPAVIVMPHDAPQ
+122 AGCPAVIVMPNSAPR

-164 RKILQD
+164 RKILQM
-170 RGMTLI
+170 RGMTLV
-176 PPFDDVRVMAGQ
+176 PPFDDPGVMAGQ
-188 GTVGLEMAEQARELG
+188 GTVGLEIAEQARELG

-217 LASGVIAALHH
+217 LASGVLTALND
-228 AFPGMVNH
+228 AFPGLANH

-249 LATGRVCAN
+249 LAAGRVCAN
-258 PHPPG
+258 PRPSG
-263 GLMDAISGP
+263 GLMDALAGP
-272 AAGARPL
+272 VAGARPL

-292 TDEEVLAAMGTAHRL
+292 TDEEALAAMGTAHRF
-307 LKIVMEPGAAASLA
+307 LKIVVEPGGAASLA
-321 ALLSGK
+321 AVVSGK
-327 VDVRGRTVALVA
+327 ADVRDEVVVLVA
-339 SGGNVDPAV
+339 SGGNVDPEV

>member
-1 MSEIHDRPGERGPRM
+1 MSEIHDRPGERGPRP
-16 PEPPEV
+16 PEPPEAK
-22 NAAAVADGIVPGFG
+22 AAAVADGIVPGFG
-36 MDAIHEAARRL
+36 IDTIHEAARRL

-89 NALLALEEEARRAGI
+89 NALLTLDEEARRAGI

-122 AGCPAVIVMPHDAPQ
+122 AGCPAVIVMPHDAPR

-188 GTVGLEMAEQARELG
+188 GTVGLEVAEQARGLG
-203 LTPDAVLVNCSGGG
+203 LPPDAVLVNCSGGG
-217 LASGVIAALHH
+217 LASGVITALDH
-228 AFPGMVNH
+228 AFPGMTHH

-272 AAGARPL
+272 VAGARPL

-307 LKIVMEPGAAASLA
+307 LKIVVEPGAAASLA

>member
-1 MSEIHDRPGERGPRM
+1 MS
-16 PEPPEV
+16 
-22 NAAAVADGIVPGFG
+22 AAAVPDGTVPGLG
-36 MDAIHEAARRL
+36 IDAIHEAARRL
-47 SGHVVRTPL
+47 TGHVVRTPL
-56 LTSPMLDE
+56 LNSPMLDE

-89 NALLALEEEARRAGI
+89 NALLTLDEDARRAGI

-122 AGCPAVIVMPHDAPQ
+122 AGCPAVIVMPNSAPR

-164 RKILQD
+164 RKTLQM
-170 RGMTLI
+170 RGMTLV
-176 PPFDDVRVMAGQ
+176 PPFDDPGVMAGQ
-188 GTVGLEMAEQARELG
+188 GTVGLEIAEQARELG
-203 LTPDAVLVNCSGGG
+203 LTPDTVLVNCSGGG
-217 LASGVIAALHH
+217 LASGVLTALND
-228 AFPGMVNH
+228 AFPGLANH

-249 LATGRVCAN
+249 LAAGRVCAN
-258 PHPPG
+258 PRPSG
-263 GLMDAISGP
+263 GLMDALAGP
-272 AAGARPL
+272 VAGARPL
-279 AVLRHHDVTGLTV
+279 AVLRHYDVTGLTV
-292 TDEEVLAAMGTAHRL
+292 TDEEALAAMGAAHRF
-307 LKIVMEPGAAASLA
+307 LKIVVEPGGAASLA
-321 ALLSGK
+321 AVVSGK
-327 VDVRGRTVALVA
+327 ADVRDEVVVLVA
-339 SGGNVDPAV
+339 SGGNVDPEV

>member
-1 MSEIHDRPGERGPRM
+1 MS
-16 PEPPEV
+16 
-22 NAAAVADGIVPGFG
+22 AAAVPDGTVPGFG
-36 MDAIHEAARRL
+36 IDAVHEAARRL
-47 SGHVVRTPL
+47 TGHVVRTPL
-56 LTSPMLDE
+56 LNSPMLDE

-89 NALLALEEEARRAGI
+89 NALLTLDEDARRAGI

-122 AGCPAVIVMPHDAPQ
+122 AGCPAVIVMPNSAPR

-164 RKILQD
+164 RKILQM
-170 RGMTLI
+170 RGMTLV
-176 PPFDDVRVMAGQ
+176 PPFDDPGVMAGQ
-188 GTVGLEMAEQARELG
+188 GTVGLEIAEQARELG
-203 LTPDAVLVNCSGGG
+203 LTPDTVLVNCSGGG
-217 LASGVIAALHH
+217 LASGVLTALND
-228 AFPGMVNH
+228 AFPGLANH

-249 LATGRVCAN
+249 LAAGRVCAN
-258 PHPPG
+258 PQPSG
-263 GLMDAISGP
+263 GLMDALAGP
-272 AAGARPL
+272 VAGARPL
-279 AVLRHHDVTGLTV
+279 AVLRHYDVTGLTV
-292 TDEEVLAAMGTAHRL
+292 TDEETLAAMGAAHRF
-307 LKIVMEPGAAASLA
+307 LKIVVEPGGAASLA
-321 ALLSGK
+321 AVVSGK
-327 VDVRGRTVALVA
+327 ADVRDEVVVLVA
-339 SGGNVDPAV
+339 SGGNVDPEV